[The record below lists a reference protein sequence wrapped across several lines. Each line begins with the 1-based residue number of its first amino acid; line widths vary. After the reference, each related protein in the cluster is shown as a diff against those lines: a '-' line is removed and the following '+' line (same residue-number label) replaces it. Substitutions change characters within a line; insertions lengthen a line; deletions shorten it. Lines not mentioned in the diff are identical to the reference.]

1 MIFLKNKYKFELL
14 NLLRKID
21 ADSSISQRKLAKEL
35 GYSIGKLNYIIN
47 NLKLKGILKIKNFRE
62 NKKKFKYF
70 YLLTPKGV
78 AEKTK
83 ITIQYIK
90 IISNEYDNIKKE
102 IKKNKLF

>member
-21 ADSSISQRKLAKEL
+21 ANSTISQRKLAKEL

-62 NKKKFKYF
+62 NKKKTKYF
-70 YLLTPKGV
+70 YLLTPKGI

-83 ITIQYIK
+83 ITIQYIN
-90 IISNEYDNIKKE
+90 IISNEYDKIKKE
-102 IKKNKLF
+102 IKSK

>member
-62 NKKKFKYF
+62 NKKK
-70 YLLTPKGV
+70 
-78 AEKTK
+78 
-83 ITIQYIK
+83 
-90 IISNEYDNIKKE
+90 N
-102 IKKNKLF
+102 

>member
-47 NLKLKGILKIKNFRE
+47 NLKIKGILKIKNFRE